1 MVEELVG
8 AGSVTS
14 EAAVLVVICPGCSP
28 SRAGEFGRPV
38 GSFTAEV
45 PEAVIR
51 YAFQSC
57 CAGWR
62 RTGITGVHVVVPRLL
77 RR

>member
-51 YAFQSC
+51 YVFRAAAPDRDEQELQEFTWWC
-57 CAGWR
+57 R
-62 RTGITGVHVVVPRLL
+62 DF
-77 RR
+77 